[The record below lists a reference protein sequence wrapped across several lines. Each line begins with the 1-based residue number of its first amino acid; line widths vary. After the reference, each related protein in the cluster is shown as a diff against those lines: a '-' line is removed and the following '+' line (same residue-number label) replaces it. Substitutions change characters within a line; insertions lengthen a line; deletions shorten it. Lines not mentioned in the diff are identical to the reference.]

1 MRREVKNVLPLGRTT
16 GIVRPGDADGGNPL
30 RPFAVAVLLA
40 FAPCAGAPAATYD
53 MDRFLG
59 EPHPFAIPPAYPP
72 PAVRPVPALR
82 RTPPA
87 ISAPAAPPAP
97 SARPPASA
105 DREDDILSEVRL
117 GGLAHDQGPFS
128 SNKEYG
134 FDINVEVL
142 FVSPDFLDV
151 IFSPRPHAGLTL
163 NSAGDS
169 SQAYLG
175 LSWEWDFW
183 DGAFAGFSLGGA
195 VHDGETTNAP
205 LDRKELGCSVLFR
218 ESIDFGYRLDK
229 THSLMVHLNHISN
242 AKLCDTN
249 EDLENVGI
257 RYGYRF

>member
-1 MRREVKNVLPLGRTT
+1 MK
-16 GIVRPGDADGGNPL
+16 
-30 RPFAVAVLLA
+30 PFAVAVLLA
-40 FAPCAGAPAATYD
+40 FAPWAGAPAATYD

-59 EPHPFAIPPAYPP
+59 EPHPFAVPPASSP
-72 PAVRPVPALR
+72 PAARPDPAPR
-82 RTPPA
+82 RAPPA

-97 SARPPASA
+97 A
-105 DREDDILSEVRL
+105 DRGDGFLSEVRL

-128 SNKEYG
+128 SNKEDG
-134 FDINVEVL
+134 FDVNLEVL
-142 FVSPDFLDV
+142 VVSPELLDG
-151 IFSPRPHAGLTL
+151 IGSPRPHAGLTL
-163 NSAGDS
+163 NSSGDT

-205 LDRKELGCSVLFR
+205 LDRKELGCPVLFR
-218 ESIDFGYRLDK
+218 QSIDVGYRLDMNN
-229 THSLMVHLNHISN
+229 SLMAHLDHISN

-249 EDLENVGI
+249 EGLENVGI

>member
-1 MRREVKNVLPLGRTT
+1 MRREVKSVLSLGRAT
-16 GIVRPGDADGGNPL
+16 GPPWPGDADGGNQL
-30 RPFAVAVLLA
+30 KPFAIAVLLA
-40 FAPCAGAPAATYD
+40 FAPWSGAPAATYD

-59 EPHPFAIPPAYPP
+59 EPHPFAVPPAYPP
-72 PAVRPVPALR
+72 PAARPDPAPR
-82 RTPPA
+82 PAPPT

-97 SARPPASA
+97 RARPPAPVH
-105 DREDDILSEVRL
+105 RGDDFLSEVRL

-128 SNKEYG
+128 SNKEDG
-134 FDINVEVL
+134 FDMNLEVL
-142 FVSPDFLDV
+142 FLSPDFLDA
-151 IFSPRPHAGLTL
+151 IGSPRPHAGLTL
-163 NSAGDS
+163 NSSGDT

-205 LDRKELGCSVLFR
+205 LDRKELGCPVLFR
-218 ESIDFGYRLDK
+218 ESIDVGYRFDK
-229 THSLMVHLNHISN
+229 TNALMVHLDHISN

-249 EDLENVGI
+249 EGLENIGI

>member
-1 MRREVKNVLPLGRTT
+1 MRREVKNVMTLGQASGTAW
-16 GIVRPGDADGGNPL
+16 PGDAAEGNPL
-30 RPFAVAVLLA
+30 KPFAVVVLLA
-40 FAPCAGAPAATYD
+40 FTPWTGAPAATYD

-59 EPHPFAIPPAYPP
+59 EPHPFAAPPATSP
-72 PAVRPVPALR
+72 PAVRPVPA
-82 RTPPA
+82 PPA
-87 ISAPAAPPAP
+87 ISAPAAPPAQR
-97 SARPPASA
+97 ARPPAPA
-105 DREDDILSEVRL
+105 VRGDEFLSEIRL

-128 SNKEYG
+128 SNKEDG
-134 FDINVEVL
+134 FDMNLEVL

-163 NSAGDS
+163 NSSGNT

-218 ESIDFGYRLDK
+218 ESIDIGYRFDK
-229 THSLMVHLNHISN
+229 TNSLMVHLDHISN

-249 EDLENVGI
+249 EGLENIGI